1 MTAPTDAFDEV
12 ESAESS
18 NEEDVLTPEVKREV
32 KAARRCF
39 VTLEKMTSMMMSYPP
54 GHPIVEESAQRANDT
69 LADFFELTDRLS
81 VLVDAHSMKYLGTKE
96 VVWRTE
102 DPKDYCWMLS
112 RDGVYLI
119 HILAGIQNHEL
130 RRFIEILNELVDER
144 DMTQDAVSTLFEANF
159 KYISYDA
166 LDESLAALAGIET
179 DIRNRDTKEEQE
191 LIEELFDEV
200 FDKEK
205 QKELDKENPDKRA
218 QDFRVRM
225 QKRAERQR
233 RLEVGSRQFLNLTD
247 EQQRHL
253 IELKKGFTEHA
264 QLEHREGEIL
274 AAILGAR
281 PKERL
286 REQAVDQIGEVMGS
300 LLETMQPWEALA
312 FLKIIHVWRE
322 KFDQETTMALK
333 DAVASSF
340 DKRRIATLI
349 KMIAIAEPDVRR
361 AILTMFNALHL
372 DNASEEL
379 VRLLGWDVNAEVR
392 DDVVRFLRERS
403 RYGLGFLKDTIFEI
417 PPEHAQ
423 PLLDIIIRW
432 MPKSRKI
439 LVQMVQR
446 DVEPEIKQKAIRALS
461 GTWTPDEAKFILS
474 PLLKA
479 SNDQIRIAALRG
491 FADAAPDQVA
501 ATLAPLFTP
510 ELAQRPAEET
520 REIASLFLRYGGER
534 AVDKLREL
542 IHVRCPLV
550 SEDQREL
557 AATMAKMAARAPSPE
572 IIELLRSVAKD
583 FLVPG
588 KVRNTCK
595 ELVSL
600 LER

>member
-1 MTAPTDAFDEV
+1 MTAPNDVF
-12 ESAESS
+12 
-18 NEEDVLTPEVKREV
+18 EDDLEDKKDDDKLSPEQLKEL
-32 KAARRCF
+32 KQARRCF
-39 VTLEKMTSMMMSYPP
+39 TTLEKMTSMMMSYPP

-69 LADFFELTDRLS
+69 LAEFFELTDRLS

-130 RRFIEILNELVDER
+130 RRFVEILNELVDER
-144 DMTQDAVSTLFEANF
+144 DMTQDAVTIMFEANF

-191 LIEELFDEV
+191 LIEELFEEV

-205 QKELDKENPDKRA
+205 QKELDQENPDKRA
-218 QDFRVRM
+218 EDFRVRM
-225 QKRAERQR
+225 QRRAERQR
-233 RLEVGSRQFLNLTD
+233 RLTVGSRQFLLLSE
-247 EQQRHL
+247 EQQNHL
-253 IELKKGFTEHA
+253 NALKKGFTEHA

-281 PKERL
+281 PKEQL
-286 REQAVDQIGEVMGS
+286 RAQAITQIGEVMGS
-300 LLETMQPWEALA
+300 LLETMQPWEALS

-322 KFDQETTMALK
+322 KFDEATTISLK
-333 DAVASSF
+333 DAVAGSF
-340 DKRRIATLI
+340 DSRRIQTLI

-361 AILTMFNALHL
+361 AILQMFNALHL
-372 DNASEEL
+372 DSASEEL
-379 VRLLGWDVNAEVR
+379 VRLLGWDVKPEVR
-392 DDVVRFLRERS
+392 EDVVRFLRERS
-403 RYGLGFLKDTIFEI
+403 RYGLGFLKEAIFEI
-417 PPEHAQ
+417 PTEHAR
-423 PLLDIIIRW
+423 PLLDIVIRW

-439 LVQMVQR
+439 LLQMVKR
-446 DVEPEIKQKAIRALS
+446 DVEPELKTMAIRALS
-461 GTWTPDEAKFILS
+461 GTWTAEEAKFILS

-501 ATLAPLFTP
+501 GTLAPLFTP

-520 REIASLFLRYGGER
+520 REIASLFIRYGGDR
-534 AVDKLREL
+534 AIEKLREL
-542 IHVRCPLV
+542 IHVRGPLV
-550 SEDQREL
+550 GEAEREL

-572 IIELLRSVAKD
+572 VIDLLKTVSKD

-595 ELVSL
+595 ELVGL

>member
-1 MTAPTDAFDEV
+1 MTVESGEPTDVADQKT
-12 ESAESS
+12 
-18 NEEDVLTPEVKREV
+18 EDQLTPEVKREL
-32 KAARRCF
+32 KQARRCF
-39 VTLEKMTSMMMSYPP
+39 TTLEKMTSMMMSYPP
-54 GHPIVEESAQRANDT
+54 GHPIVEESAQRANDV
-69 LADFFELTDRLS
+69 LGDFFELTDRLS

-119 HILAGIQNHEL
+119 HILAGIENYEL
-130 RRFIEILNELVDER
+130 RRFVEILNELVSEK
-144 DMTQDAVSTLFEANF
+144 DMTQDAVTTLFEANL

-233 RLEVGSRQFLNLTD
+233 RLQVGSRQFLNLTE
-247 EQQRHL
+247 EQQQHL
-253 IELKKGFTEHA
+253 VDLKKGFTDHA

-286 REQAVDQIGEVMGS
+286 RIQAVDQIGEVMGS
-300 LLETMQPWEALA
+300 LLETMQPWEALS

-322 KFDQETTMALK
+322 KFDQETTMSLK
-333 DAVASSF
+333 DAVAGSF
-340 DKRRIATLI
+340 DNRRLQSLI

-372 DNASEEL
+372 DEASEEL
-379 VRLLGWDVNAEVR
+379 SRLLGWDVKPEVR
-392 DDVVRFLRERS
+392 EDVIRFLRERS

-423 PLLDIIIRW
+423 PLMDIVIRW

-439 LVQMVQR
+439 LLQMVKR
-446 DVEPEIKQKAIRALS
+446 DIEPELKQKAIRALS
-461 GTWTPDEAKFILS
+461 GTWTEDEAKFILS
-474 PLLKA
+474 PLLRA
-479 SNDQIRIAALRG
+479 SNDGVRLAALRG

-501 ATLAPLFTP
+501 GTLAPLFTP
-510 ELAQRPAEET
+510 ELAQRPAAET
-520 REIASLFLRYGGER
+520 REIASLFIRYGGDR
-534 AVDKLREL
+534 AIEKLREL
-542 IHVRCPLV
+542 IHVRGPLV

-557 AATMAKMAARAPSPE
+557 AATMAKMAARASSPE
-572 IIELLRSVAKD
+572 VIDLLKTVSKD

-588 KVRNTCK
+588 KVRSTCK
-595 ELVSL
+595 ELVGL